1 MSKTYCI
8 FKVYDYKGGELSSR
22 VNLSHE
28 DFIGELAEKF
38 ENAAWEL
45 KEDKATRRDTKI
57 DTIVDSVK
65 TDEYK
70 IALKSAILA
79 EINDSDFYSTYAGGD
94 GFVGEMY
101 CIENN
106 IMKSVSH
113 SQFVDEIVDYI
124 DKNWND

>member
-1 MSKTYCI
+1 M
-8 FKVYDYKGGELSSR
+8 E
-22 VNLSHE
+22 
-28 DFIGELAEKF
+28 
-38 ENAAWEL
+38 
-45 KEDKATRRDTKI
+45 
-57 DTIVDSVK
+57 SV
-65 TDEYK
+65 
-70 IALKSAILA
+70 LA